1 MVNDYAKKRG
11 IYLNEESSKSV
22 ISNLDEFKD
31 SNETFSNIKYKNFIL
46 NNFQSEEAFLREI
59 ENSIFKVLFLKVL
72 MLIII

>member
-11 IYLNEESSKSV
+11 IYLNEESLKSV
-22 ISNLDEFKD
+22 ISNLDEFKG

-59 ENSIFKVLFLKVL
+59 ENT
-72 MLIII
+72 